1 MRRFTPPGLS
11 DPSGASEA
19 GDPAP
24 LTGGPGGLRRR
35 ELLQTGGAAL
45 AGVGLVGWLGLRPAW
60 ARAAEPSG
68 AGPSPQDA
76 AVFAALMSSLLIASQ
91 GSADPGLVA
100 AGANAFATGYAG
112 QGPDGQVEMAATLDA
127 INAAPPVAFASLSD
141 GGRQEFLRQALAPAV
156 AGLPPAV
163 AFDDLAA
170 TVTSTPVPA
179 PTAFSQQAMQ
189 AEPTLPDVLGDAP
202 DAFDQFSAADQL
214 VALTGYGLRLAGYA
228 LVAPSPPDA
237 SQDDDRG
244 WTPVPTIVNDAIDHL
259 TGVGG

>member
-19 GDPAP
+19 GGPAP

-35 ELLQTGGAAL
+35 ELLQTAGAAL
-45 AGVGLVGWLGLRPAW
+45 ASAGLVGWLGLRPAW
-60 ARAAEPSG
+60 ARAAEPAG
-68 AGPSPQDA
+68 AGTSPQDA
-76 AVFAALMSSLLIASQ
+76 AVFAALTSSLLIASQ
-91 GSADPGLVA
+91 GSADPGFVA
-100 AGANAFATGYAG
+100 AAGNAFATGYADLD
-112 QGPDGQVEMAATLDA
+112 PDGQAEMATTLDA

-141 GGRQEFLRQALAPAV
+141 GGRQAFLRQALAPAV

-163 AFDDLAA
+163 PFDDLAA
-170 TVTSTPVPA
+170 TLAATPVPS
-179 PTAFSQQAMQ
+179 PSAFSPQAIQ

-228 LVAPSPPDA
+228 LVAPSPPDS
-237 SQDDDRG
+237 SQDDDLG
-244 WTPVPTIVNDAIDHL
+244 WTPVPTIVNDAVDHL
-259 TGVGG
+259 TAIGG